1 MPEGNVT
8 GKCLPVTL
16 LKEEINSMFRKS
28 TLVAAVLGAFFL
40 IGGVVPLQ
48 ARNPQCEQRVRK
60 AEANLH
66 EAIRRHGERSRQAE
80 QRRRELE
87 QVRANCR
94 MDDHR
99 DHDRR

>member
-1 MPEGNVT
+1 
-8 GKCLPVTL
+8 
-16 LKEEINSMFRKS
+16 MFGKS

-40 IGGVVPLQ
+40 IGGAMPLQ
-48 ARNPQCEQRVRK
+48 AGNPQCEQRVRR

-94 MDDHR
+94 MDEHR
-99 DHDRR
+99 DHGWR